1 LTSSFTFKPLG
12 PAPIQIPYVDKL
24 NLGNP
29 WGSGIASGAIN
40 SLAIK
45 QDSITKS
52 GWLYAASVNGG
63 IWSSKYNGETD
74 EFDPWQWQSNSNDYI
89 GSQSI
94 SKIEITQNQ
103 KWLIVGSGKPS
114 NWIGGSG
121 NILDPLQVAEILVDG
136 SLKWITNENGIQS
149 NIFDAPVTALE
160 SVDELLI
167 IGTYNK
173 GLHISSLNSEGKLQT
188 FTPANLDIGTTTDD
202 STEFNNIRSIA
213 IGASGRIYAA
223 VLGKGVYTISKQE
236 LINNKAS
243 TWSLLKDTDELSL
256 GKDNLRLATNTDPAT
271 REEIIFLG
279 TSSNSRIDTIN
290 QTRFNNNSSNIIWK
304 PQNVGGLIGNDQA
317 DDINGGNGNFSF
329 ASDPTNHNRILAGGN
344 HYHKFTNNYAGGL
357 VAVTFTETETAK
369 LERLFFPFNANKS
382 APHADSRDTI
392 FINTISGWKIIES
405 DDGGVYQK
413 QNDLISPWQGINQ
426 GLNTTEGYV
435 SDWSNIG
442 NLAITAMQD
451 NSVAIGSYSKKP
463 VWLNV
468 YYGDGSIARFDD
480 GMIGSDNRS
489 RAYYSSQ
496 MYDEGEGL
504 FASTYGTNG
513 KLEQIEYLTLNVKDK
528 YNNILDFKDYDYQW
542 ALDKKI
548 KYPFYQPVETSS
560 YKAGDYVMA
569 GKRNIY
575 EQISP
580 HWLGSPGEMNL
591 MPLLEDTE
599 DARTFTALAIGSK
612 NPLNIN
618 EVKNWDTLFTAYFDR
633 EGKTYL
639 YGRQLS
645 DSNYELKELSLPD
658 AVKTTKDRDNRIT
671 GISFNP
677 SNPIHIYTT
686 ISRWSMIYGEYFD
699 SQNGDRVGS
708 TDRPETN
715 ADFNAASYL
724 AYTLDNGNTW
734 HEIKAGENNVI
745 PKTANLQRVVYT
757 PKNSK
762 SSAQIFVGGYG
773 GVWVA
778 SIGADG
784 KPGTFS
790 SINFQGQARDSG
802 LELWN
807 TDLKYDPVDDVII
820 ASMMGQGAWLLSRS
834 DFESQQIQAPS
845 PGFHITNSVMPQ
857 DMANYRNR
865 KKRDVIPA
873 FAVSLQRNDEN
884 INKDVSVDLQLSPG
898 WAKYIKFVNSKVDVN
913 ENTFRLNFP
922 IGVSDLY
929 INYKIRNE
937 NINIPDKTIN
947 MSLKNPINAN
957 IASGDGQIY
966 LYATGDTISFYKEGL
981 GVFYAQ
987 SEIAKNLS
995 VLLPRANLEAGDTLY
1010 WYSVD
1015 NGNGIL
1021 GNVKPKDAFYLDFL
1035 NTPDNPNLNKIATTD
1050 LINNS
1055 NAFNPNQAYWAYQK
1069 PELAMQSEGV
1079 KIGELIS
1086 INLGKEFANKG
1097 IEDPTQRF
1105 AFAII
1110 DKSGKIK
1117 ATPIASKINPVMDNA
1132 LSFELDGKGKE
1143 IILAPGDGDLLVVSA
1158 DHYGID
1164 TPSVLMN
1171 LDATRIGSYSSGY
1184 GIFRVDDLNGN
1195 FSNPTFENNIFKENI
1210 IGPGSI
1216 EYAKEALRRS
1226 LNSQTIPLDGI
1237 TGLPIPGFGSSVRS
1251 TVELATGN
1259 AYGIYITPN
1268 TTINSPDQLTDL
1280 SQILFSIKNANQ
1292 NQQLQHVSM
1301 GTGYFSFEDMGYAG
1315 DRDFNDMVFAITPK
1329 NQSIIG

>member
-1 LTSSFTFKPLG
+1 M
-12 PAPIQIPYVDKL
+12 
-24 NLGNP
+24 
-29 WGSGIASGAIN
+29 GSGIASGAIN

-45 QDSITKS
+45 QDPTTKS

-63 IWSSKYNGETD
+63 LWSSKYNGETD
-74 EFDPWQWQSNSNDYI
+74 GFEPWQWQSNSNDYI

-103 KWLIVGSGKPS
+103 KWLIAGRGKPS
-114 NWIGGSG
+114 NWVGGSG

-136 SLKWITNENGIQS
+136 SVRWLDNENGIQT

-160 SVDELLI
+160 SVDELII

-173 GLHISSLNSEGKLQT
+173 GLQVSSLNNTGKLQT
-188 FTPANLDIGTTTDD
+188 ITPAYLDINPATDD

-213 IGASGRIYAA
+213 IGDSGRIYAA

-236 LINNKAS
+236 LANNKAS
-243 TWSLLKDTDELSL
+243 TWSLLKDTNNLSL
-256 GKDNLRLATNTDPAT
+256 GKDNLRLATGTDPAT
-271 REEIIFLG
+271 GEEIIFFG
-279 TSSNSRIDTIN
+279 TSSKGRIDTIN
-290 QTRFNNNSSNIIWK
+290 QTRFKNNGLNIIWK
-304 PQNVGGLIGNDQA
+304 SENVAGLIGSAQA
-317 DDINGGNGNFSF
+317 DDTNGGNGNFSF
-329 ASDPTNHNRILAGGN
+329 ASDPTNHNRVLAGGN
-344 HYHKFTNNYAGGL
+344 SFRPLASQGGL
-357 VAVTFTETETAK
+357 VAVTFGNGGDTK
-369 LERLFFPFNANKS
+369 IERLFAQFNSNNS
-382 APHADSRDTI
+382 APHADSRDII
-392 FINTISGWKIIES
+392 FLKTKNGYKIIES

-413 QNDLISPWQGINQ
+413 ENNLSGKWSGINQ
-426 GLNTTEGYV
+426 ALNTAEGYAT
-435 SDWSNIG
+435 DWSNIG

-451 NSVAIGSYSKKP
+451 NSVAIGSYNKKP

-468 YYGDGSIARFDD
+468 YSGDGSIARFDD
-480 GMIGSDNRS
+480 GISGSDQRT
-489 RAYYSSQ
+489 RAYYASQ
-496 MYDEGEGL
+496 MYDEGKGL
-504 FASTYGTNG
+504 SVSTYGVNG
-513 KLEQIEYLTLNVKDK
+513 NLEEIEYLNLNVIDE
-528 YNNILDFKDYDYQW
+528 YGNIQEFKDYDYNW
-542 ALDKKI
+542 AIGRDKS
-548 KYPFYQPVETSS
+548 YPFYQPVETSS
-560 YKAGDYVMA
+560 YRAGDYVMA

-580 HWLGSPGEMNL
+580 HWLGSAGEMNL
-591 MPLLEDTE
+591 FPLLPDTTE
-599 DARTFTALAIGSK
+599 SRTFTALAIGSNIPTK
-612 NPLNIN
+612 LNSST
-618 EVKNWDTLFTAYFDR
+618 NWDTLFTAYSDH

-639 YGRQLS
+639 FGRQSSES
-645 DSNYELKELSLPD
+645 DKKLKQLYLPD
-658 AVKTTKDRDNRIT
+658 SISITQDRHNLIT

-677 SNPIHIYTT
+677 TDTTQIYTT
-686 ISRWSMIYGEYFD
+686 ISKWSMIYGEEFK
-699 SQNGDRVGS
+699 NKKGDRVIGKH
-708 TDRPETN
+708 PETN
-715 ADFNAASYL
+715 ADFNADSYL
-724 AYTLDNGNTW
+724 AYTLDAGNTW
-734 HEIKAGENNVI
+734 QEIKAGANSGI
-745 PKTANLQRVVYT
+745 PKTANLQKVIYT
-757 PKNSK
+757 PANSK
-762 SSAQIFVGGYG
+762 LSAQIFVGGYG

-790 SINFQGQARDSG
+790 GINFQGQAGDTG

-820 ASMMGQGAWLLSRS
+820 ASMMGQGAWILSRS
-834 DFESQQIQAPS
+834 DFESQQIQTPS

-857 DMANYRNR
+857 DMAKYRNR
-865 KKRDVIPA
+865 KNRTVYA
-873 FAVSLQRNDEN
+873 TFAISLERNDEN

-898 WAKYIKFVNSKVDVN
+898 WEKYIEIGISSGRGDVD

-922 IGVSDLY
+922 IGVSDRYFNY
-929 INYKIRNE
+929 IIRNE

-947 MSLKNPINAN
+947 MSLKNPINAKVT
-957 IASGDGQIY
+957 SGDGQIY

-981 GVFYAQ
+981 GVFYAK

-995 VLLPRANLEAGDTLY
+995 VLLPRAKLEAGDTLY

-1015 NGNGIL
+1015 DGNGTL
-1021 GNVKPKDAFYLDFL
+1021 GNVTPKDTFYLDYI
-1035 NTPDNPNLNKIATTD
+1035 NTPQNPILNKIAVTNFN
-1050 LINNS
+1050 NNS

-1069 PELAMQSEGV
+1069 TELAMQSEGIE
-1079 KIGELIS
+1079 IGELIS
-1086 INLGKEFANKG
+1086 INLGEQFANKG
-1097 IEDPTQRF
+1097 IKDPTQRI

-1110 DKSGKIK
+1110 DKSGQIK
-1117 ATPIASKINPVMDNA
+1117 ATPIASEINSVMDNA

-1158 DHYGID
+1158 DDYGID

-1171 LDATRIGSYSSGY
+1171 LDVTRIGSYSSGY

-1195 FSNPTFENNIFKENI
+1195 FSNPTFENNVFKENI
-1210 IGPGSI
+1210 IKPGSI

-1226 LNSQTIPLDGI
+1226 LNSQTMPLDGI

-1259 AYGIYITPN
+1259 AYGLYITPN
-1268 TTINSPDQLTDL
+1268 KIINSPDQLTDL

-1301 GTGYFSFEDMGYAG
+1301 GTGYFAFEDMGFAG
-1315 DRDFNDMVFAITPK
+1315 DRDFNDMLFAITPK

>member
-1 LTSSFTFKPLG
+1 MTSSFTFKPLG
-12 PAPIQIPYVDKL
+12 PAPIQDPFGDRL
-24 NLGNP
+24 NLANP
-29 WGSGIASGAIN
+29 RGSGIASGAIN

-45 QDSITKS
+45 QDPTTKS

-63 IWSSKYNGETD
+63 LWSSKYNGETD
-74 EFDPWQWQSNSNDYI
+74 GFDPWQWQSSSNDYI
-89 GSQSI
+89 GAQSI
-94 SKIEITQNQ
+94 SKIEITQKQ
-103 KWLIVGSGKPS
+103 KWLIAGRGKPS
-114 NWIGGSG
+114 NAVGTSG

-136 SLKWITNENGIQS
+136 SLQWIANENGIQS
-149 NIFDAPVTALE
+149 NIFDAPITALE
-160 SVDELLI
+160 SVDELII

-173 GLHISSLNSEGKLQT
+173 GLQVSSLNNTGKLQT
-188 FTPANLDIGTTTDD
+188 ITPANLDIDPTTDF
-202 STEFNNIRSIA
+202 STKFDIRSIA

-223 VLGKGVYTISKQE
+223 VLGKGVYTINKQE
-236 LINNKAS
+236 LVKNKAS
-243 TWSLLKDTDELSL
+243 TWSLLKDTDKLSL
-256 GKDNLRLATNTDPAT
+256 NKDNLRLATNTDPAT
-271 REEIIFLG
+271 GEEIIFLG
-279 TSSNSRIDTIN
+279 TSSNGRIDTIN
-290 QTRFNNNSSNIIWK
+290 QTRFNDNSLNMIWK
-304 PQNVGGLIGNDQA
+304 SENVAGLIGSAQA
-317 DDINGGNGNFSF
+317 DDTNGGNGNFSF
-329 ASDPTNHNRILAGGN
+329 ASDPTNHNRVLAGGN
-344 HYHKFTNNYAGGL
+344 SFRPLASQGGL
-357 VAVTFTETETAK
+357 VAVTFANAGDAK
-369 LERLFFPFNANKS
+369 IERLFAQFNSDNS
-382 APHADSRDTI
+382 APHADSRDII
-392 FINTISGWKIIES
+392 FLKTKNGYKIIES
-405 DDGGVYQK
+405 DDGGIYQRENNLSGK
-413 QNDLISPWQGINQ
+413 WTGINQ
-426 GLNTTEGYV
+426 GLNTAEGYA

-451 NSVAIGSYSKKP
+451 NSVAIGSFSKKP

-468 YYGDGSIARFDD
+468 YGGDGSIARFDD
-480 GMIGSDNRS
+480 GIIGSDNRS

-513 KLEQIEYLTLNVKDK
+513 KLEEIEYLNLNVIDE
-528 YNNILDFKDYDYQW
+528 YGNIQEFKDYDYQW

-560 YKAGDYVMA
+560 YRAGDYVMA

-580 HWLGSPGEMNL
+580 HWLGSAGEMNL
-591 MPLLEDTE
+591 LPLLPDTNE
-599 DARTFTALAIGSK
+599 SRTFTALAIGSNIPTK
-612 NPLNIN
+612 LNSST
-618 EVKNWDTLFTAYFDR
+618 NWDTLFTAYSDPK
-633 EGKTYL
+633 GKTHL
-639 YGRQLS
+639 YGRQFS
-645 DSNYELKELSLPD
+645 ENNKELKELSPPD
-658 AVKTTKDRDNRIT
+658 AVTKTKDRDNLIT

-677 SNPIHIYTT
+677 GDTSQIYTT
-686 ISRWSMIYGEYFD
+686 ISKWSMIYGEEFK
-699 SQNGDRVGS
+699 NKKGDRLIGKH
-708 TDRPETN
+708 PKTN
-715 ADFNAASYL
+715 DDFIADSYL

-734 HEIKAGENNVI
+734 QEIKAGENSGI
-745 PKTANLQRVVYT
+745 PKTANLQKVIFT
-757 PKNSK
+757 PANSK
-762 SSAQIFVGGYG
+762 LSAQIFVGGYG

-790 SINFQGQARDSG
+790 GINFQGQASDTG

-820 ASMMGQGAWLLSRS
+820 ASMMGQGAWILSRS

-865 KKRDVIPA
+865 KNRNVYPA
-873 FAVSLQRNDEN
+873 FAISLERNDEN

-898 WAKYIKFVNSKVDVN
+898 WEKYIGMVIGNGRGDVD
-913 ENTFRLNFP
+913 ENTFRLDFP
-922 IGVSDLY
+922 KGVSDRYFNY
-929 INYKIRNE
+929 IIKNAS
-937 NINIPDKTIN
+937 INIPDKTIN

-957 IASGDGQIY
+957 IAKGDGQIY

-981 GVFYAQ
+981 GVFYAK

-1010 WYSVD
+1010 WYSVN
-1015 NGNGIL
+1015 NGNGTL
-1021 GNVKPKDAFYLDFL
+1021 GNVTPKDEFYLDFL

-1117 ATPIASKINPVMDNA
+1117 ATPIASEINPVMDNA

-1301 GTGYFSFEDMGYAG
+1301 GTGYFAFEDMGYAG